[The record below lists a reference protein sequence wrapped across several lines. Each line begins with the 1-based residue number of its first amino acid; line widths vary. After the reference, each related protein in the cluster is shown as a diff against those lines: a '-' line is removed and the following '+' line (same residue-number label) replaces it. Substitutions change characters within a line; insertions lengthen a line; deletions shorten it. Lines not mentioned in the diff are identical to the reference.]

1 MAKQENKNFLE
12 IVDLID
18 REFYDFYRDNR
29 THQALAID
37 QYNYF
42 KKAVGG
48 MFQVIKKITSES
60 SGGLDIKDFGYFCYV
75 RSKNKRKSGLEKNPL
90 KKHLKRYRIDL
101 RFFPKEDFK
110 DWYLDPSNISFPT
123 LNQYFVTPES
133 ANMKYEMEAYNRKI
147 SLEAKDVK
155 FIK

>member
-1 MAKQENKNFLE
+1 MAKQEDKYFLE

-75 RSKNKRKSGLEKNPL
+75 RSKNKRKSNLEKNPL
-90 KKHLKRYRIDL
+90 KKHLKKYRIDL
-101 RFFPKEDFK
+101 RFFPREDFK
-110 DWYLDPSNISFPT
+110 DWYLEPNSIYFPK

-147 SLEAKDVK
+147 SSEAKNIK